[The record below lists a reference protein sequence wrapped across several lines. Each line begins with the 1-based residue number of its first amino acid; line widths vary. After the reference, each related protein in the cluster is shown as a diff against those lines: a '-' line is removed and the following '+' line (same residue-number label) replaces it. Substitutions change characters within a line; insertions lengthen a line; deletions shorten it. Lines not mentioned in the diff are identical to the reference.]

1 MEANVIY
8 ISTLYQLIQILQ
20 RRLIVWQI
28 LAFHYLLQKLP
39 RKSSWDLAR
48 LSGIDVEK
56 IVIDYA
62 RKTVCRT
69 YVSDWESWTDRSEV
83 LLHLIDHVRCKG
95 DYHIPQ
101 GLEPLFES
109 EIIRNFNFLEPMQL
123 PLESIDDMKLR
134 TILKVS
140 GVSN

>member
-1 MEANVIY
+1 M
-8 ISTLYQLIQILQ
+8 LYQLIHTLQ
-20 RRLIVWQI
+20 RRVIIWQI
-28 LAFHYLLQKLP
+28 LVFHYLLQKLP
-39 RKSSWDLAR
+39 RKASWDLAR

-56 IVIDYA
+56 IVTDYS

-83 LLHLIDHVRCKG
+83 LLHLIDHVRRKG

-109 EIIRNFNFLEPMQL
+109 EIIRNFNFLEPMQP

-134 TILKVS
+134 TISKVS

>member
-1 MEANVIY
+1 M
-8 ISTLYQLIQILQ
+8 LYQLIHTLQ
-20 RRLIVWQI
+20 RRGIIWQI
-28 LAFHYLLQKLP
+28 LVFHYLLQKLP
-39 RKSSWDLAR
+39 RKASWDLAR

-56 IVIDYA
+56 IVTDYS

-83 LLHLIDHVRCKG
+83 LLHLIDHVRRKG

-109 EIIRNFNFLEPMQL
+109 EIIRNFNFLEPMQP

-134 TILKVS
+134 TISKVS